1 MTECT
6 PTAQRAHRKHQKLG
20 WQNMQQP
27 SKHGAPAHKKQTY
40 NKTRGRQI
48 KHVSLEHCQ
57 NPMDHKWLSA
67 LPQPK
72 GLTENTKS

>member
-1 MTECT
+1 
-6 PTAQRAHRKHQKLG
+6 
-20 WQNMQQP
+20 MQQP